1 MSNQVTAD
9 DELEKKINDITQTML
24 IALSEWQAGVPTP
37 YNVIKQQGRDD
48 LHKLVKEHELDARID
63 EHKGMVDQI
72 AGNPMH
78 TIVASYHYGRINAL
92 KAEREKL

>member
-1 MSNQVTAD
+1 MSQTELVTTD
-9 DELEKKINDITQTML
+9 DELRKSLGQIIDEHSWEGVQEYGIEKIVQL
-24 IALSEWQAGVPTP
+24 IIADR
-37 YNVIKQQGRDD
+37 K
-48 LHKLVKEHELDARID
+48 KHELDARID

-78 TIVASYHYGRINAL
+78 TKVASYHYGRINAL